1 MRKQFYVGLLAA
13 VILGACTTY
22 KPDPVDLDRDSTEWY
37 MVSTRL
43 CPPGSSLTRGEM
55 HSIGLLLNPE
65 LNKARLAYA
74 AETEATR
81 YAGLWDDPTLSVEG
95 VRVLRENFNNNSIGP
110 SLSIPVTGLP
120 SLARQIAEQYNEA
133 DYWNMRAQER
143 SFVAQLDVLRYNIL
157 VIHEKL
163 KLIRQRLTLVKQEK
177 HSIDRLYSLGEVELS
192 DYQASCQRYNDT
204 MKELQEL
211 ENAHLSKR
219 HELLARLGL
228 HPAVGAIELS
238 GALPIGVPALVN
250 PPTEAEL
257 LQSPEL
263 HSMMASYGATEDEL
277 RSEIRKQYPSLS
289 VGPSLTREEGNHKV
303 GIGVEMSLPLWNR
316 NRQGIAKAEGARDL
330 KHHDTVALWRKLQQ
344 DTAALVARQKLA
356 ATHCRTELE
365 RLHMLQATGQQ
376 QEQLYKLGETSLPAL
391 ADARHE
397 IFQRR
402 MSYLDCLGTL
412 LEIQTNLQYINP
424 FYQP

>member
-1 MRKQFYVGLLAA
+1 MRLHFHLYLIVACLLS
-13 VILGACTTY
+13 ACATY
-22 KPDPVDLDRDSTEWY
+22 CPDPVDFNRDSAEWH

-55 HSIGLLLNPE
+55 HSIGLLLNPD
-65 LNKARLAYA
+65 LNKARLSYA
-74 AETEATR
+74 AETEASQ
-81 YAGLWDDPTLSVEG
+81 YAGLWEDPSLSVEG

-120 SLARQIAEQYNEA
+120 ALARKIAEQYNEA
-133 DYWNMRAQER
+133 DYWSMRAQER
-143 SFVAQLDVLRYNIL
+143 AFVAQLDVLRYNIL

-163 KLIRQRLTLVKQEK
+163 RLIRSRLTQVKQEK
-177 HSIDRLYSLGEVELS
+177 QSIDRLYSLGEVELS
-192 DYQASCQRYNDT
+192 DYQASCQRFNDT

-211 ENAHLSKR
+211 ENEHLSKR
-219 HELLARLGL
+219 HELIGRLGL

-238 GALPIGVPALVN
+238 GTLPTGVPSLVN

-263 HSMMASYGATEDEL
+263 HSLLASYGATEDEL

-316 NRQGIAKAEGARDL
+316 NRHGIAKAEGARDL
-330 KHHDTVALWRKLQQ
+330 KHHDAVAMWRKLQQ

-365 RLHMLQATGQQ
+365 RLNLLQQTGQQ
-376 QEQLYKLGETSLPAL
+376 QEQLFKLGETSLPAL